1 MTTFHDK
8 SSNDCKKFFPPN
20 APLARTG
27 LTLPHLTGKLLTV
40 ASTKANF
47 LSATLHR
54 AQQFLLEIPLDVLSG
69 RTAWH
74 RVRKLAV
81 FLWMVGRGFADNR
94 CPMRAAALTY
104 TTLLALVP
112 LLVVALSVSK
122 NLLRETTAEI
132 VPRLL
137 DRAIA
142 MAVPQLELVPLP
154 DDVAGPP
161 APGQTVL
168 SAKARHEV
176 VERIQAMLDEIDAG
190 KLGAIGG
197 FFLVVV
203 ALRLMTT
210 IENTFNDIWGVTRGR
225 SLWRKI
231 VYYWTAITLGPLL
244 LIVTIALTGRLEYLR
259 AYGEWALSAPVTR
272 WLLNLAPFAVAW
284 VAFALLYALMP
295 NTRVRPIAALAGGFV
310 GGTLWQLNS
319 LLSTMYVSRVV
330 TYSKIYGSLGII
342 PVFLLG
348 VYFAWLIVL
357 FGAQVSYAAQNVHL
371 YIQRCAMAAIDQLQ
385 RERLGCRLVAVACHA
400 FLTGQRA
407 PIISDLSRAW
417 NAPPQ
422 LLNQLVTKLVRGGLL
437 HEVAGEDT
445 GLQPAR
451 PPETITLA
459 DALLAL
465 RTSQPP
471 TPPANTAS
479 AETPVPD
486 DPVERALA
494 ELYRQER
501 ACAANLN
508 FRDLALRVTDS
519 TRADA

>member
-1 MTTFHDK
+1 MA
-8 SSNDCKKFFPPN
+8 SS
-20 APLARTG
+20 
-27 LTLPHLTGKLLTV
+27 
-40 ASTKANF
+40 KANL
-47 LSATLHR
+47 LSLGRTRL
-54 AQQFLLEIPLDVLSG
+54 QQLLLEISLDTLSG

-74 RVRKLAV
+74 KARRLAV
-81 FLWMVGRGFADNR
+81 FLWMVGKGFADNR

-122 NLLRETTAEI
+122 NLLRESTAEI

-137 DRAIA
+137 DRAVA
-142 MAVPQLELVPLP
+142 VAVPQLEHLPLP

-161 APGQTVL
+161 APGQSVL

-176 VERIQAMLDEIDAG
+176 VERIQSMIDEIDAG

-203 ALRLMTT
+203 ALRLMAT
-210 IENTFNDIWGVTRGR
+210 IESTFNDIWGVMQGR
-225 SLWRKI
+225 SLWRKV

-244 LIVTIALTGRLEYLR
+244 LIAAIAMTGRLEYLR

-272 WLLNLAPFAVAW
+272 GLLNLAPFAVAW

-295 NTRVRPIAALAGGFV
+295 NTRVRPLPAIV
-310 GGTLWQLNS
+310 GGLVGGSLWQLNS

-348 VYFAWLIVL
+348 VYFAWLIIL

-371 YIQRCAMAAIDQLQ
+371 YIQRRAMAAFDQVH
-385 RERLGCRLVAVACHA
+385 RERLGCRLVAAACRA
-400 FLTGQRA
+400 FLTGQPPPLTR
-407 PIISDLSRAW
+407 DLSRAW

-422 LLNQLVTKLVRGGLL
+422 LLNQLVAKLVRAGLL
-437 HEVAGEDT
+437 HEVASEDV

-459 DALLAL
+459 DVLMAVRGAA
-465 RTSQPP
+465 
-471 TPPANTAS
+471 PPAATA
-479 AETPVPD
+479 AAVPDTAAAD

-501 ACAANLN
+501 ACSANLN
-508 FRDLALRVTDS
+508 FRDLVQTS
-519 TRADA
+519 S